1 MNTAIR
7 FSTLLATSLALLSTA
22 VMADQPANSRTAR
35 ERVSFNTA
43 VSSEQRPADSQ
54 TRTATQPAAKQAQAG
69 KPLRGH
75 QG

>member
-35 ERVSFNTA
+35 ERVSFNTP

-54 TRTATQPAAKQAQAG
+54 TRTAKQAQAS